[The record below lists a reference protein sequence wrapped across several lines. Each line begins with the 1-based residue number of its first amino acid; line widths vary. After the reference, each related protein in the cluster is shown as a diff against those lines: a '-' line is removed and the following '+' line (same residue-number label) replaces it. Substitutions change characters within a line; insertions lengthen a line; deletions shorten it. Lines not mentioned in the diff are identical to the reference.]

1 MDRTEQTLQILM
13 DEYKVLKAEQQSRIG
28 FRDNLLY
35 VTLVLFGTISSFA
48 LTSEKSHPAFLVIPW
63 VCIVLGWTYVV
74 NDEKISAIGRYIR
87 YTLEERISA
96 LMGGTAD
103 GKYLFGWETAH
114 RDDPRRKSRKYLQL
128 FIDEVTFVVSGLVA
142 LLVFWLLVPK
152 ASNFAIIL
160 SVVEV
165 VLLIALGVKIAIYAD
180 LAKGH

>member
-1 MDRTEQTLQILM
+1 
-13 DEYKVLKAEQQSRIG
+13 
-28 FRDNLLY
+28 
-35 VTLVLFGTISSFA
+35 
-48 LTSEKSHPAFLVIPW
+48 
-63 VCIVLGWTYVV
+63 
-74 NDEKISAIGRYIR
+74 
-87 YTLEERISA
+87 
-96 LMGGTAD
+96 MGGTAD